1 MVNIEVIHNELEKV
15 NIVKNGEMA
24 KTELSK
30 YWFKSDKMYYVE
42 YLTNFRDLSSAI
54 SSLNWK
60 FIRFVPS

>member
-30 YWFKSDKMYYVE
+30 Y
-42 YLTNFRDLSSAI
+42 
-54 SSLNWK
+54 
-60 FIRFVPS
+60 

>member
-1 MVNIEVIHNELEKV
+1 MVNIEVIHNDLEKV

-30 YWFKSDKMYYVE
+30 YWFKYDKMYYVE

-54 SSLNWK
+54 LSLN
-60 FIRFVPS
+60 